1 MYKVLQ
7 LKDLLDMVVT
17 SARIG
22 EYIELDPA
30 TRYAIYTNHP
40 MAFEYTISVKSPR
53 VRGGEEITLEFTQHT
68 ALLCD
73 AEVFRALRIADQVR
87 YRLTFIDT
95 ATGGQIFAQP
105 EKQAAFVPNGG
116 KPVPTLAEA
125 FESLDKIPPQTGNFG
140 RRQDGFTPNTSKKP
154 VPKTRPAKS
163 AGASAAM
170 LNTAAFKPGPRA
182 IIPEGKAVF
191 DHLNKGCVWEEGQ
204 AGFWR
209 AGGLREVT
217 NNLPF
222 PVKTICVGYRRAE
235 FLEALD
241 NVQSKVKPKVFRGMS
256 PHRWTGEFN
265 GCAEYQIDGWKWP
278 EGYRTYLAAG
288 VLPSREFYHF
298 ITGKVLKG
306 LPSFAKA
313 D

>member
-1 MYKVLQ
+1 MHKVLL

-40 MAFEYTISVKSPR
+40 MAFEYTIQVKSPR
-53 VRGGEEITLEFTQHT
+53 VRGGEDLTLEFTQHT

-95 ATGGQIFAQP
+95 ATGGKIFEQP
-105 EKQAAFVPNGG
+105 EKQAAFTPNGG
-116 KPVPTLAEA
+116 KPMPTLAQA
-125 FESLDKIPPQTGNFG
+125 FEDLDKIPHQPGNFG
-140 RRQDGFTPNTSKKP
+140 RRRQDGFTPNTSKK
-154 VPKTRPAKS
+154 VPPAKS
-163 AGASAAM
+163 RPVKQPAM
-170 LNTAAFKPGPRA
+170 IMRTAAYKPGPDA
-182 IIPEGKAVF
+182 VTPEGRAVF
-191 DHLNKGCVWEEGQ
+191 DYLNKGCYWEEGQ
-204 AGFWR
+204 EGFWR
-209 AGGLREVT
+209 SGGLREVT
-217 NNLPF
+217 NTLPF
-222 PVKTICVGYRRAE
+222 PVKMICAGYRRAE

-241 NVQSKVKPKVFRGMS
+241 RVQSRLKPKVFRGYS
-256 PHRWTGEFN
+256 PNRWTGEFN
-265 GCAEYQIDGWKWP
+265 GSAEYQVDGWKWP

-288 VLPSREFYHF
+288 VLPSREFYNF
-298 ITGKVLKG
+298 ITGRYLKA
-306 LPSFAKA
+306 LPSFAKF